1 MKDVKKEEKK
11 IDKKKEKR
19 IRFHVII
26 VFFIIVFGIG
36 IAPKALQ
43 NDTFY
48 TVKIG
53 EYISQN
59 GISNLREDPFSWNE
73 LPYVFPHWLY
83 DFMMY
88 GIYYIMSNHSDER
101 VKKDVQDSILIDEV
115 QTAPFGLSD
124 DEELL
129 PRPDTDSINLT
140 TGV

>member
-11 IDKKKEKR
+11 LDKKKEKR

-43 NDTFY
+43 TDTFY

-59 GISNLREDPFSWNE
+59 GISNLREYPFS
-73 LPYVFPHWLY
+73 
-83 DFMMY
+83 
-88 GIYYIMSNHSDER
+88 
-101 VKKDVQDSILIDEV
+101 
-115 QTAPFGLSD
+115 
-124 DEELL
+124 
-129 PRPDTDSINLT
+129 
-140 TGV
+140 